1 MAAPARR
8 TAAER
13 AAGKRCGGQSK
24 ATLPA
29 FFIFGTSQ
37 SPDTAKQPER
47 SFREKKFGLFC
58 SWCARQDLNLQGLPP
73 DSKSGASASC
83 ATCAQP
89 LLYRIFGEK
98 ASAAAAGRGKNGKTA
113 HEKRRLAPSFL
124 SVVAAA
130 GAERVLPVIVG
141 GIAAD
146 PRTAAEPRAAA
157 GAVAAARRTE
167 RRTVPAVTAVTG
179 IARIAAAPRG
189 ACARARTAAAGTA
202 DDEQT

>member
-1 MAAPARR
+1 MTALARR

-83 ATCAQP
+83 ATCAWY

-98 ASAAAAGRGKNGKTA
+98 ASAAAAGRGKNGNKGIKKTA
-113 HEKRRLAPSFL
+113 C
-124 SVVAAA
+124 
-130 GAERVLPVIVG
+130 
-141 GIAAD
+141 
-146 PRTAAEPRAAA
+146 
-157 GAVAAARRTE
+157 AVFFISCCSSRS
-167 RRTVPAVTAVTG
+167 
-179 IARIAAAPRG
+179 
-189 ACARARTAAAGTA
+189 RARTACYSRRYRSRSPNGCRTPCSRRSSCSSP
-202 DDEQT
+202 TN